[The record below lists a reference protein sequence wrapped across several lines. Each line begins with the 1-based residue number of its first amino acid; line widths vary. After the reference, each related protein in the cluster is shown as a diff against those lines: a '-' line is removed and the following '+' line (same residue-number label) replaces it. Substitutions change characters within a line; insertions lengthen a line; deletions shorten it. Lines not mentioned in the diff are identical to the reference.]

1 MKICTKTVIVTL
13 AIIFTQVTTIYS
25 QRYHNG
31 LVDKTIALIGNDM
44 IQLSELET
52 EVQMMML
59 QGVTSDKNLRC
70 EILQNMLT
78 QKIFLTQARLD
89 SIQVSPD
96 NVENELN
103 RRISNVMTQLGG
115 EKAAEEY
122 FKKPMF
128 RLKEEWRSA
137 LHEQFLTQE
146 MQSKVAQTAPELT
159 PSDVK
164 EFYNT
169 TSEDSL
175 PIIPTQYKYR
185 QIAVYPDRESAEL
198 AVKERLLGFRE
209 RVM

>member
-78 QKIFLTQARLD
+78 K
-89 SIQVSPD
+89 
-96 NVENELN
+96 N
-103 RRISNVMTQLGG
+103 ISN
-115 EKAAEEY
+115 
-122 FKKPMF
+122 
-128 RLKEEWRSA
+128 
-137 LHEQFLTQE
+137 
-146 MQSKVAQTAPELT
+146 
-159 PSDVK
+159 
-164 EFYNT
+164 
-169 TSEDSL
+169 TSSS
-175 PIIPTQYKYR
+175 R
-185 QIAVYPDRESAEL
+185 QHSS
-198 AVKERLLGFRE
+198 
-209 RVM
+209 